1 MMELTETLLK
11 LLEITQNAA
20 KNSPF
25 NLLDDL
31 KKLNI
36 KTFNINAKEFKYL
49 EVELEKNIDKINDN
63 FTSSSLF
70 DDAGYFS
77 HFLEKI
83 KIDEHDYLFKIDCI
97 AGSGFEDTINLR
109 FKITENKI
117 NKIRELEEETR
128 TLQKEVLADFINKS
142 SNSKVRTFLS
152 NVSNNL
158 EDISYITDLLSDIKE
173 KQLHTLNIGTKVPEI
188 LRDKPS
194 YYRPFYDDKGV
205 IHQLLITFDNN
216 IVKEIKYQVI

>member
-31 KKLNI
+31 KKLNT
-36 KTFNINAKEFKYL
+36 KTFNITTNEFKYL

-128 TLQKEVLADFINKS
+128 TLQKEVLANFINKS

-194 YYRPFYDDKGV
+194 YYCPFYDDKGV